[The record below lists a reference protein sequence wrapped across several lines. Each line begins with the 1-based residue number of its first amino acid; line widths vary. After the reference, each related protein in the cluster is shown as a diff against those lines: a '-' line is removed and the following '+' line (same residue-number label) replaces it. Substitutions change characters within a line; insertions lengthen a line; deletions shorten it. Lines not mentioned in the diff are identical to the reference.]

1 MQCYTELT
9 PPTAVNHTLSL
20 PFLSAQASN
29 LIVAKSSLLQI
40 FETKTITSE
49 LDTSRTSTLHSAR
62 PSLKYDSRI
71 NDDDGLESSFLGG
84 DAAFQRADR
93 ANNTKLVLVTEISVS
108 GTVTGLA
115 RIRTQNTPSG
125 GEALLV
131 QFKDAK
137 LSLLEWDPQRYNV
150 TTVSIHYYEQ
160 EEHQG
165 SPWAPA
171 LNDCVNFLTADP
183 GSRCAALK
191 FGARNLAILP
201 FKQADEEDEDVAM
214 DDWDPD
220 LDGPRPVKQE
230 DASTAVVN
238 GTSNIEDSPYS
249 PSFVL
254 RLSLLDSNLIHPV
267 DLAFLYEYREPTF
280 GILSSSLGPSAA
292 LGRRDHLSFM
302 VFTLDLQQKAST
314 TILSVGGLPGDL
326 FKVVALPAPVGGALL
341 VGPNELIHIDQS
353 GATNGVG
360 VNPFTKQC
368 TDFTLTDQ
376 SDLCLRLEGCVV
388 DFLSQDTS
396 QMLLA
401 LADGRLA
408 VLDFIIDGR
417 RVSALQI
424 KLVTP
429 ENGGNIIPYRISSL
443 SRVGKNALFAGS
455 EDGDSVIFGWT
466 RKQAQASKKK
476 SRPQQSLDFEEFDE
490 DDMDGDG
497 DDDDDDIYADT
508 SVPATNGAAAAKGS
522 ELVFRIHDRLT
533 SIAPIHNITFGKT
546 SAFADTEEAQNH
558 AGIQSEL
565 QLVAAVGTGKAGSL
579 AFMNREIQ
587 PQVVGRF
594 DFPEARGLWTMTAQK
609 PVVKAQGEKGKKSI
623 GDDYDMTAQYDTFM
637 IVAKIDLD
645 NYETSDVYA
654 LTAAGFESLT
664 GTEFEPAAGFT
675 VQAGTM
681 ANHRRVI
688 QVLKSEVRVY
698 DGDLGLDMI
707 LPMQDEETGAEPRV
721 LHASISDPYLLLIR
735 DDGSTFIAHMN
746 SDDELEEIEKPD
758 GLLTSTKWVSGCLYA
773 DTAGVFVDDKAENAD
788 KNILMF
794 LLSSSGGL
802 HVFTLPDLSKP
813 VFTTEGLSYI
823 PPILTSEW
831 IARRGMSKES
841 ITEILVADLG
851 DTAHKSPHMILRH
864 ANNDLTIYEPQIN
877 HKASSS
883 DPGSTLFFRK
893 LSNNH
898 FARSFEEPVDKDD
911 DDDAA
916 PELKMPLRA
925 CHSIGGYSTVFL
937 PGPSPSF
944 IIKSA
949 KSTPKV
955 LGLQG
960 VGVRTLSTFHTEG
973 CEQGFIYADTEGI
986 ARVTQLSSDCTFS
999 ELGMSVRKVPLNVDV
1014 NSVAYHA
1021 TSGAYLVG
1029 CNVEEEF
1036 ELPKDDDS
1044 NPQQAPFWQ
1053 KERLPANFKP
1063 LAERG
1068 SLRLITKDKWTVIDT
1083 VELEPCEIL
1092 MCVESLSLEV
1102 SETTK
1107 ERREL
1112 IVVGTA
1118 ISRGEDLPIRGRI
1131 HVYDLA
1137 SVIPEPGRPETNKK
1151 FKLVAKEEIPRGA
1164 VTAISGIGN
1173 QGFVLVAHGQKCT
1186 VRGLKEDGTL
1196 LPVAFMDMSNYV
1208 TSIKEVPGTGLCA
1221 VGDAFKGVWFAGYTE
1236 EPYKM
1241 MLFGKSDTKLEVL
1254 NVDFLPDGKELFI
1267 IAADADANL
1276 HVLQFDPEHPKSL
1289 QGHLLLHRTT
1299 FNVGANLPT
1308 QSLLLPRVA
1317 LPSSR
1322 TLEPATNGDAKPAAG
1337 ALPPQILL
1345 LASPTGALAT
1355 LSPLSEASYRRL
1367 SSLVSQLITTLP
1379 HHAGLNPKAYR
1390 MPPSATQTTAKMA
1403 PGIESGVGANIVDA
1417 AVLSRWNELAS
1428 GRRGEIAGRVGFAG
1442 PDEVRGELEE
1452 VLGWSGLSYF

>member
-9 PPTAVNHTLSL
+9 PATAVTHSLSL
-20 PFLSAQASN
+20 PFLSAKANN
-29 LIVAKSSLLQI
+29 LVVAKSSLLQI
-40 FETKTITSE
+40 FETKSITSE
-49 LDTSRTSTLHSAR
+49 LDTSQSSTLHSSK
-62 PSLKYDSRI
+62 PTVQYDSRI

-84 DAAFQRADR
+84 DAAFQRSDR
-93 ANNTKLVLVTEISVS
+93 ATHTKLVLVAELTVS

-115 RIRTQNTPSG
+115 RIKTQNTSSG

-137 LSLLEWDPQRYNV
+137 LSLLEWDPERFNV

-201 FKQADEEDEDVAM
+201 FKQADEEDIAM
-214 DDWDPD
+214 DDWDPE

-238 GTSNIEDSPYS
+238 GTSNIEDTPYS

-254 RLSLLDSNLIHPV
+254 RLSILDPNLIYPV

-280 GILSSSLGPSAA
+280 GILSSSLAPSAA
-292 LGRRDHLSFM
+292 LGRKDHMTFM

-341 VGPNELIHIDQS
+341 VGANELIHIDQS

-360 VNPFTKQC
+360 VNPFTKSC

-376 SDLCLRLEGCVV
+376 SDLCLRLEDCTL
-388 DFLSQDTS
+388 DFVSLETS

-401 LADGRLA
+401 LADGRFA
-408 VLDFIIDGR
+408 ILDFLIDGR
-417 RVSALQI
+417 RVSALQV

-443 SRVGKNALFAGS
+443 SRVSKNALFAGS

-466 RKQAQASKKK
+466 RKLVQGTKKK
-476 SRPQQSLDFEEFDE
+476 SRLQESLEFEEFDE
-490 DDMDGDG
+490 DDL
-497 DDDDDDIYADT
+497 DDEDDIYADDT
-508 SVPATNGAAAAKGS
+508 TTQAAKGAAAAKGG

-533 SIAPIHNITFGKT
+533 STAPVQDITYGKA
-546 SAFADTEEAQNH
+546 SSSDDPEEE
-558 AGIQSEL
+558 QSLVGVRSDL

-579 AFMNREIQ
+579 AIMNREIQ
-587 PQVVGRF
+587 PKVVGRF
-594 DFPEARGLWTMTAQK
+594 EFPEARGLWTMNAQK
-609 PVVKAQGEKGKKSI
+609 PVSKPAQGEKGNTAV
-623 GDDYDMTAQYDTFM
+623 GDDYDLSAQHDKFM

-721 LHASISDPYLLLIR
+721 LHASICDPYLLLIR
-735 DDGSTFIAHMN
+735 DDSSAFIAQMN
-746 SDDELEEIEKPD
+746 SDDELEEVEKPE
-758 GLLTSTKWVSGCLYA
+758 GVLTSTKWVSGCLYA
-773 DTAGVFVDDKAENAD
+773 DTTGIFGQDKAED
-788 KNILMF
+788 GSKRFYMF
-794 LLSSSGGL
+794 LLSNSGS
-802 HVFTLPDLSKP
+802 FQIFALPDLSKP
-813 VFTTEGLSYI
+813 VFATEGLCYI
-823 PPILTSEW
+823 PSILTPEW
-831 IARRGMSKES
+831 IARRGTSKES
-841 ITEILVADLG
+841 VTEILIADLG
-851 DTAHKSPHMILRH
+851 DTVDKSPHMILRH
-864 ANNDLTIYEPQIN
+864 TNDDLTIYEPRRN
-877 HKASSS
+877 PKSASNDLVSS
-883 DPGSTLFFRK
+883 LFFRK
-893 LSNNH
+893 VSNNH
-898 FARSFEEPVDKDD
+898 FARTIEEPAEE
-911 DDDAA
+911 DDDAT
-916 PELKMPLRA
+916 PELKMPLRV
-925 CHSIGGYSTVFL
+925 CDNIGGYSAVFL

-944 IIKSA
+944 VIKSA
-949 KSTPKV
+949 KSSPKV
-955 LGLQG
+955 IGLQG
-960 VGVRTLSTFHTEG
+960 AGVRTLSTFHTEG
-973 CEQGFIYADTEGI
+973 CEQGFIYADTDGI
-986 ARVTQLSSDCTFS
+986 ARVTQLPMGYTFS
-999 ELGMSVRKVPLNVDV
+999 ELGMSVRKVPLDADV
-1014 NSVAYHA
+1014 NSVAFHA
-1021 TSGAYLVG
+1021 PSGTYIVG

-1036 ELPKDDDS
+1036 ELPKDEDS
-1044 NPQQAPFWQ
+1044 NPQQAAFWQ
-1053 KERLPANFKP
+1053 KEKLPGNFKP
-1063 LAERG
+1063 MAERG
-1068 SLRLITKDKWTVIDT
+1068 SLRLVSQNKWTVIDE

-1092 MCVESLSLEV
+1092 MCVKSLSLEI
-1102 SETTK
+1102 SESTK

-1118 ISRGEDLPIRGRI
+1118 ISKGEDLPIRGRI

-1151 FKLVAKEEIPRGA
+1151 FKLVAKEDIPRGG

-1186 VRGLKEDGTL
+1186 VRGLKEDGSL

-1208 TSIKEVPGTGLCA
+1208 TSLKEIPGTGLC
-1221 VGDAFKGVWFAGYTE
+1221 VISDAFKGVWFTGYTE

-1241 MLFGKSDTKLEVL
+1241 MLFGKSNTRLEVL
-1254 NVDFLPDGKELFI
+1254 NADFLPDGKDLFI
-1267 IAADADANL
+1267 VAADADANL

-1299 FNVGANLPT
+1299 FNVGANIPT
-1308 QSLLLPRVA
+1308 RSLLLPRVP
-1317 LPSSR
+1317 LPASR
-1322 TLEPATNGDAKPAAG
+1322 AQENGANPDTKPAQG
-1337 ALPPQILL
+1337 ALPPQTLL
-1345 LASPTGALAT
+1345 LSSPTGALAT
-1355 LSPLSEASYRRL
+1355 LSPLSETSYRRL

-1428 GRRGEIAGRVGFAG
+1428 GRKGEIAGRVGFAS
-1442 PDEVRGELEE
+1442 PEEVRGELEG
-1452 VLGWSGLSYF
+1452 VLGWTALSYF